1 MPKRYI
7 TKKCP
12 KYFQHILFAPNLSK
26 LDDIMLVAFLK
37 QLFFTKQKSLG
48 LTSTWIGANDIDVDG
63 QFVWDKTKE
72 KLNYFRDQ
80 CYSTF

>member
-1 MPKRYI
+1 
-7 TKKCP
+7 
-12 KYFQHILFAPNLSK
+12 
-26 LDDIMLVAFLK
+26 MLVAFLK